1 MSLPH
6 HPLLKNDE
14 INAAMKGDKHYL
26 NRDAERISV
35 CMSDVVGMQDSGL
48 GVHKVRLE
56 PNGESTQIHY
66 HLHDSEW
73 LYILSGSGIL
83 QLIDAS
89 IHSPER
95 KDNHPRNGSADIPKF
110 DAPSLEGTK
119 TEIEERQVGP
129 GDFIGFQ
136 GGVAASKY
144 AHGLKASSEGLV
156 YLMGGTREKLDVCC
170 YPELGVS
177 NISDAKSG
185 QEVIARFNPVDTSG
199 KAAGQ

>member
-1 MSLPH
+1 MSEPH
-6 HPLLKNDE
+6 HPLLKNEE
-14 INAAMKGDKHYL
+14 IDSAMKGNKHYL

-83 QLIDAS
+83 QLIDS
-89 IHSPER
+89 SLHSP
-95 KDNHPRNGSADIPKF
+95 DNSNNHPRNGSSDIPKL
-110 DAPSLEGTK
+110 DTPNLKENK
-119 TEIEERQVGP
+119 IEIEERKVEP

-136 GGVAASKY
+136 GGIIASKF

-177 NISDAKSG
+177 NIADAKSG
-185 QEVIARFNPVDTSG
+185 QEVIVRFNPVDTSG
-199 KAAGQ
+199 KGAV